1 MIEDCAQ
8 AFGIINKNKFV
19 GSIGD
24 IGIFS
29 FSYPKKCYF

>member
-8 AFGIINKNKFV
+8 AFGIINKNKF

-29 FSYPKKCYF
+29 LVIQK